1 LPFSPPTD
9 QPAMPRQLL
18 KRYMP
23 SPERI
28 KHSKSL
34 RFMGTVL
41 HDPNLWH
48 LTRHSVAR
56 AMAGGLFAALLPIP
70 MQMLLAAFI
79 AVMIR
84 ANLPISVSLVWLTNP
99 ITMPPVFFMQYKLG
113 TLLLGAPERTMPPEL
128 SITWLT
134 TEIHHIWQPMLAGSL
149 VSAVAAAAIG
159 YFGTLLYWRFWVA
172 RNWKRRKMRRRR
184 QS

>member
-1 LPFSPPTD
+1 
-9 QPAMPRQLL
+9 MPRELL

-23 SPERI
+23 SPDRI

-48 LTRHSVAR
+48 ITRHSVAR
-56 AMAGGLFAALLPIP
+56 AAACGLFVAMLPIP
-70 MQMLLAAFI
+70 MQMLVSAFI
-79 AVMIR
+79 AVLIR
-84 ANLPISVSLVWLTNP
+84 ANLPISVGLVWLTNP
-99 ITMPPVFFMQYKLG
+99 ITMPPVFFAQYKIG
-113 TLLLGAPERTMPPEL
+113 TLLLGTPERSMPMEL
-128 SITWLT
+128 SLSWFTS
-134 TEIHHIWQPMLAGSL
+134 EIQHIWQPMLVGSL
-149 VSAVAAAAIG
+149 LSAVVASAIG
-159 YFGTLLYWRFWVA
+159 YFGTLLYWRFWVS